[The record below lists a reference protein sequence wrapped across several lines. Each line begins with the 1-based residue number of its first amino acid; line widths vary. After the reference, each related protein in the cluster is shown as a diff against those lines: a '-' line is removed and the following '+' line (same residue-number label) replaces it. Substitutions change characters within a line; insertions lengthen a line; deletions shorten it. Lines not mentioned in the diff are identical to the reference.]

1 MQGPVWAILIL
12 GVLLVAVL
20 YSSVGH
26 GGASGYLA
34 LLVLAGFARPEITPV
49 VLVLNIL
56 VASIGFVAYRRAGH
70 FSSALLVPFVVA
82 SIPAAFVGGMLAV
95 DDRAY
100 RFILGCALAAA
111 AIRFLLVPS
120 IASPSRPIPTR
131 RTWEIGLPVGAVLG
145 LLAGMVGIGGGIFL
159 SPLLLFMGWAD
170 AKQTAAVS
178 AAFIVLNSLTG
189 LSAQFL
195 RGASLDWSLTLPL
208 LAAVAVGGA
217 IGSFLGATRFSLLAL
232 QRLLGIVLALAG
244 LKLIAE
250 LW

>member
-1 MQGPVWAILIL
+1 MAPPWI
-12 GVLLVAVL
+12 GVLLGAFLVAVL

-56 VASIGFVAYRRAGH
+56 VASIGFLSYQRAGH
-70 FSSALLVPFVVA
+70 FSSALLVPFVVT
-82 SIPAAFVGGMLAV
+82 SIPAAFVGGLLAV

-100 RFILGCALAAA
+100 RLILGCALAAA
-111 AIRFLLVPS
+111 AVRFLLVPS
-120 IASPSRPIPTR
+120 ISARSRAVPAR
-131 RTWEIGLPVGAVLG
+131 RAREIGLPVGGVLG

-170 AKQTAAVS
+170 ARQTAAVS
-178 AAFIVLNSLTG
+178 AAFIVLNSSTG
-189 LSAQFL
+189 LAAQLL
-195 RGASLDWSLTLPL
+195 RGGSLDWGLAAPL

-217 IGSFLGATRFSLLAL
+217 IGAFLGATRFSLLSL
-232 QRLLGIVLALAG
+232 QRLLGVVLASAG
-244 LKLIAE
+244 FKLIVE